1 MSAGSNPF
9 WDLPAD
15 ERAAAMDRAAEQGGV
30 QNFFDLDPDQR
41 NAAYDQA
48 VSGAWDRER

>member
-1 MSAGSNPF
+1 MTSNPF

-15 ERAAAMDRAAEQGGV
+15 ERAAAMEQAAEAAGV
-30 QNFFDLDPDQR
+30 QDFFDLDPDQR

-48 VSGAWDRER
+48 VLRAR